1 MERGDVKMIRRS
13 NEMREERIHE
23 LKGGRGTLTLF
34 HILEKDELSGKGRLC
49 AREIIAPGNSV
60 GFHKHEGDF
69 ELYYVL
75 EGKGLL
81 NDNGFETTIRRG
93 DVVRTGHGES
103 HSIENVGDKD
113 LELITIILFE

>member
-1 MERGDVKMIRRS
+1 MIRRS
-13 NEMREERIHE
+13 SEMREERIHE
-23 LKGGRGTLTLF
+23 LKEGKGTVKIF
-34 HILEKDELSGKGRLC
+34 HMLEKDELSGKGRLC

-75 EGKGLL
+75 EGEGLL
-81 NDNGFETTIRRG
+81 NDNGFETTIRKG

-113 LELITIILFE
+113 LELIAIILFE

>member
-1 MERGDVKMIRRS
+1 MIRRS
-13 NEMREERIHE
+13 KEMRQESVPE
-23 LKGGRGTLTLF
+23 LKGGRGTLRLF

-49 AREIIAPGNSV
+49 SREIIPPGNSV

-75 EGKGLL
+75 EGEGLL
-81 NDNGFETTIRRG
+81 NDDGLETTVRKG

-113 LELITIILFE
+113 LELMAIILFE

>member
-1 MERGDVKMIRRS
+1 MERGDARMIRRS
-13 NEMREERIHE
+13 NEMREERIHK
-23 LKGGRGTLTLF
+23 LKGGRGTLKLF
-34 HILEKDELSGKGRLC
+34 HILEKDELSEKGRLC

-75 EGKGLL
+75 KGEGLV
-81 NDNGFETTIRRG
+81 NDNGFETRIKKG
-93 DVVRTGHGES
+93 DVVRTGHGQS
-103 HSIENVGDKD
+103 HSIANVGDKD

>member
-1 MERGDVKMIRRS
+1 MIRRS

-34 HILEKDELSGKGRLC
+34 HILERDELSGKGRLC

-60 GFHKHEGDF
+60 GFHKHKGDF

-75 EGKGLL
+75 GGEGLV
-81 NDNGFETTIRRG
+81 NDNGSETTIRRG

-113 LELITIILFE
+113 LELITVILFE

>member
-1 MERGDVKMIRRS
+1 MIRRS
-13 NEMREERIHE
+13 TEMREERIHE
-23 LKGGRGTLTLF
+23 LKEGKGTIKVF
-34 HILEKDELSGKGRLC
+34 HMLEKDELSGKGRLC

-75 EGKGLL
+75 EGEGLV
-81 NDNGFETTIRRG
+81 NDNGLEITIRKG
-93 DVVRTGHGES
+93 DAVRTGHGES
-103 HSIENVGDKD
+103 HAIKNVGDKN